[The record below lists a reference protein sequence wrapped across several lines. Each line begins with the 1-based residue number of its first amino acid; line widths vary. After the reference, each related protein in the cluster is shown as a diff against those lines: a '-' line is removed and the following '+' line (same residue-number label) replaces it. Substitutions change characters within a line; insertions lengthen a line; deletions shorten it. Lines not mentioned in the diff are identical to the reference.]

1 MAEWCDEIY
10 TIRFPE
16 ASRKDFALDDPLYK
30 ASEYLRGFLDLEESG
45 YTEGAPLSI
54 VMDGLGYKGDRSGLT
69 ERSTVDDIVVSGNSL
84 SFVVRDNFTQDFN
97 ICRSL
102 AKAVGVDLE
111 VDVQYRFS
119 EGPDFVR
126 ESPLQHYVARDPKSL
141 AKDIQYKIDKMLYFF
156 TQEKG
161 KPVEFSSYSSFNRM
175 LLESVGPEKDRIN
188 LVRDGVHLADKDDRM
203 SLRISNI
210 KEDWQLEHLDDIIT
224 KNFDKLAEEY
234 FMKNGDKLRAG
245 GFDVEK
251 EREDLLEQ
259 LYGSSAAYQNV
270 SEFMMGFDITFT
282 PGKVVSDLRPERALE
297 AARKEGLES
306 EVQEELSSGLN
317 PYQALHEWDV
327 PFPVPECTPDI
338 LTFRFD
344 SDKMMDFAIID
355 DGLWLARNVDFGLVD
370 FFKDKTGIDLNKEF
384 GFGADY
390 VGTEGVK
397 VMEVSRKALLSPQN
411 RQMFKEASVRCARK
425 YRSRQALDKF
435 VAGTLDLSKGKH
447 M

>member
-54 VMDGLGYKGDRSGLT
+54 VMDSLGYKGDRSGLT
-69 ERSTVDDIVVSGNSL
+69 ERSAVDDIIVGGNSL

-102 AKAVGVDLE
+102 AKAVGVDLV

-119 EGPDFVR
+119 EGPDYVC
-126 ESPLQHYVARDPKSL
+126 ESPLQHYVARDPNGV
-141 AKDIQYKIDKMLYFF
+141 AKDIQRHIESTLHYFSDH
-156 TQEKG
+156 G
-161 KPVEFSSYSSFNRM
+161 KPVEFQLYSPFERM
-175 LLESVGPEKDRIN
+175 LIESVGPEPDRIN
-188 LVRDGVHLADKDDRM
+188 LVRDGIHLEDTDNRR
-203 SLRISNI
+203 SIRIGDIDNL
-210 KEDWQLEHLDDIIT
+210 WQLEYLDGLILQ
-224 KNFDKLAEEY
+224 NFENLAYEFNLDY
-234 FMKNGDKLRAG
+234 GKKLREG
-245 GFDVEK
+245 SIDVAQ
-251 EREDLLEQ
+251 EREDMLEQ
-259 LYGSSAAYQNV
+259 LYKSSSAYQNV
-270 SEFMMGFDITFT
+270 SEFMMGFDITFSYA
-282 PGKVVSDLRPERALE
+282 KVADELSPERALE
-297 AARKEGLES
+297 AARAEGLEG
-306 EVQEELSSGLN
+306 EVQEELSRGLN

-327 PFPVPECTPDI
+327 PFPEPEHEPDI
-338 LTFRFD
+338 LSLRYD
-344 SDKMMDFAIID
+344 GDRMMDFAIID
-355 DGLWLARNVDFGLVD
+355 DGLWQARNVDPGLVD

-411 RQMFKEASVRCARK
+411 RQMFKEASIRCARK

>member
-1 MAEWCDEIY
+1 MADWSDEIY

-156 TQEKG
+156 TKKKG
-161 KPVEFSSYSSFNRM
+161 KPVEFSSYYSFNRM

-188 LVRDGVHLADKDDRM
+188 LVRDGIHLADEKDRL
-203 SLRISNI
+203 SIRISDI
-210 KEDWQLEHLDDIIT
+210 KEDWMLEYLDDILT
-224 KNFDKLAEEY
+224 KNFDRLGVFDEVMY
-234 FMKNGDKLRAG
+234 GDKLRAG
-245 GFDVEK
+245 GFNVEK

-282 PGKVVSDLRPERALE
+282 PGKVVSDLTPERALE

-306 EVQEELSSGLN
+306 EV
-317 PYQALHEWDV
+317 HER
-327 PFPVPECTPDI
+327 TPDI
-338 LTFRFD
+338 LTLRFD

-355 DGLWLARNVDFGLVD
+355 DGLWLARNVDPGLVD